1 MKYTIFLGCNIP
13 ARVQQYQ
20 AAAEAVCDQ
29 LKIDLVHL
37 KDFLCCGYPMRS
49 IDEFAF
55 LVSAAK
61 NMALAEQQ
69 KNDLMVLCKCCYG
82 SLKMAQHQL
91 DNNIELKKRTN
102 NILKKENLVYT
113 GKINIKHFLSV
124 LHDDIGIKPLK
135 SQIKTPYKDLKIAAS
150 VGCHALRPA
159 KITEFDTPA
168 SPSIFDTL
176 VKVTGATPIDWSKK
190 SDCCGAPLLGINDGL
205 SHKIMETKLQNAL
218 KNKARFIS
226 VACPY
231 SFMQFDFVQSQFLQ
245 TNRDRKPLP
254 PVLYPQLLGLA
265 MGIPA
270 KKLGIDLNQI
280 NIDSLATYIPNETP
294 PDKNAKKD
302 KSPVKDKKENYTG
315 DKNA

>member
-20 AAAEAVCDQ
+20 TAAEAVCNKLQ
-29 LKIDLVHL
+29 IDLIHL

-91 DNNIELKKRTN
+91 NNNIELKDRAN
-102 NILKKENLVYT
+102 NILKKEDLVYT

-124 LHDDIGIKPLK
+124 LHDDVGIKSLK
-135 SQIKTPYKDLKIAAS
+135 SQIKTPYKNLKIAAS

-176 VKVTGATPIDWSKK
+176 VKVTGATSIDWSKK
-190 SDCCGAPLLGINDGL
+190 SDCCGAPLLGVNDDL
-205 SHKIMETKLQNAL
+205 SYKIMETKLLNAL
-218 KNKARFIS
+218 KNKAMFIS

-231 SFMQFDFVQSQFLQ
+231 SFIQFDSVQSQLLKA
-245 TNRDRKPLP
+245 NMDWKPLA
-254 PVLYPQLLGLA
+254 PVLYPQLLGLTL
-265 MGIPA
+265 GIPPN
-270 KKLGIDLNQI
+270 KLGIHLNKF
-280 NIDSLATYIPNETP
+280 DTDTLASYLSSETP
-294 PDKNAKKD
+294 PDKNKKN
-302 KSPVKDKKENYTG
+302 DKKKKNTG